1 MDILY
6 PILSELLLRIF
17 LKDIYRKEMSMN
29 NEENLEKEISNL
41 LEFLSTTEPGTE
53 LYQNVTEQLNTL
65 YRLKIEEEVNKKKL
79 VEKKDK
85 IIDRSI
91 TITLELI
98 GIILP
103 ICFYNKWMK
112 MGLEFEKEGTFTST
126 TFRNL
131 FSKFRPN
138 KH

>member
-1 MDILY
+1 
-6 PILSELLLRIF
+6 
-17 LKDIYRKEMSMN
+17 MN

-91 TITLELI
+91 TITLELL